1 MTLIIL
7 MKNNSY
13 NESSILLDRAL
24 EIIPL
29 GSQTFSKS
37 YIQYPRG
44 ISPHFIDRGQGC
56 YVWDVDGNKYID
68 FVNGLASVLLGY
80 NDKEVTVAVQ
90 KQIENGV
97 TFSLPHKLEV
107 IVAES
112 LVNMIPCAEMVRF
125 GKNGTDATSAAIR
138 LARAYTGR
146 DHVAVCGYHGWQ
158 DWYIGTTTMNAGVP
172 QAVRE
177 LSHAFKYNNISSLKS
192 IFDDYPNQIA
202 AVIMEPMNFQWPK
215 DGFLEKVYDIASNNG
230 ALLIFDETITGGRF
244 SRGGAQEF
252 FNVIPDL
259 ATFGKGIANGFPLS
273 AVVGKK
279 KIMKHMEKVFF
290 SGTFGGETSSLAAA
304 NIVLNRINNTDLVNS
319 MSEKGKNLFDRIKAL
334 IHSHHVE
341 HIFEITGHPTW
352 TFLNIMDTETAT
364 LWQIKTLLIQEMF
377 ARGIL
382 FIGTHN
388 LSESH
393 TEKEFKVLL
402 NVYDEVF
409 PIIRDAV
416 EKGIVDNSIKSEV
429 LRPLFKVR

>member
-1 MTLIIL
+1 